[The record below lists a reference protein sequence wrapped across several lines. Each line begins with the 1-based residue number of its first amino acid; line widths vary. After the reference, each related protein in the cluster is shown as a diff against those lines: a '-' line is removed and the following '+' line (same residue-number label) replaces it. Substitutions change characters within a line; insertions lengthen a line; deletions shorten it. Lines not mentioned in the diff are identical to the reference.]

1 MKTIRGAGNQGPY
14 SQAVIHGDLVF
25 TSGQIPVIPES
36 GEIVTGSITA
46 QAEQALTN
54 LRSVLHSAGTDLDRV
69 LKVTVFLTDMADFA
83 ALNEVYKQFFTT
95 HLPARSCVAVAALP
109 RGVNVE
115 VEAVAQ
121 LSFTI

>member
-54 LRSVLHSAGTDLDRV
+54 LRSVLHSAGTDLGRV